1 MNRIILI
8 GNGFDL
14 AHHIKTSYYHFLS
27 YFWEE
32 LHTKIQDDQFIGERY
47 EDDFIIIDK
56 VPQTWLAGKG
66 YVSIKKSLQDSRTT
80 LRFKNKF
87 LENLSKGIESLN
99 WVDIESDYYTLLK
112 ACFKNP
118 SPGNTIIKLNEDF
131 LAIKEHLESYLKM
144 VEDDFIKN
152 FPANSDEISLK
163 RDIYEEV
170 YSDFKLRDFSE
181 SSINKLTEQEYQRIL
196 PTLKGMEE
204 KQITIPEATDDLR
217 EQRLLA
223 IIANLHEKDRRKKIR
238 ELLVSPVSPNY
249 FRFRPKEILF
259 LSFNYTST
267 ETEYNSA
274 PIDSEFRERI
284 PTSTIHIHGELG
296 NKKDN
301 KIIFGFGDEIDKD
314 YKAIEDLDDN
324 NYLENIK
331 SIKYLESNSY
341 KSLLEFI
348 NSDDYQIF
356 IFGHSCG
363 ISDRTLLNTLF
374 ENKNCASIKPFY
386 RYIDENNDNFS
397 DIIRNITRNF
407 TNKASLR
414 DRVVNKLFTRALFK

>member
-14 AHHIKTSYYHFLS
+14 AHNIKTSYYHFLS

-32 LHTKIQDDQFIGERY
+32 LQNKIQDNQFIGQRY
-47 EDDFIIIDK
+47 EDDFIIFDK
-56 VPQTWLAGKG
+56 VPRNWLTGKG
-66 YVSIKKSLQDSRTT
+66 YITIKKTLQDSHTA

-87 LENLSKGIESLN
+87 LENLCKGIETLN

-112 ACFKNP
+112 ACFQNP
-118 SPGNTIIKLNEDF
+118 SPGNTITKLNEDF
-131 LAIKEHLESYLKM
+131 LAIKEDLELYLKM
-144 VEDDFIKN
+144 VEDDFIKK
-152 FPANSDEISLK
+152 FPSNRDDISLK
-163 RDIYEEV
+163 RNISEEI

-181 SSINKLTEQEYQRIL
+181 TSIKKLTEQEYQRIL
-196 PTLKGMEE
+196 PTLKGIEE
-204 KQITIPEATDDLR
+204 NQITIQEVTDDIR
-217 EQRLLA
+217 EQRLVS
-223 IIANLHEKDRRKKIR
+223 IIVNLDDKDRRKKIR
-238 ELLVSPVSPNY
+238 ELLVSSVSPNY

-274 PIDSEFRERI
+274 PTDDEYKERI

-363 ISDRTLLNTLF
+363 ITDRTLLNTIF
-374 ENKNCASIKPFY
+374 
-386 RYIDENNDNFS
+386 
-397 DIIRNITRNF
+397 
-407 TNKASLR
+407 
-414 DRVVNKLFTRALFK
+414 